1 MVKTALSSLKYRIAI
16 SVFIMEA
23 IMLTVVLWN
32 TFNFVET
39 QAKEDLDNRH
49 RIVIELIQQISS
61 NSIFSEEY
69 DDLQQYI
76 EQIAQDPEIFN
87 IAILN
92 RSGVIIAH
100 SQFDKVGAKM
110 PEKLPSLH
118 HYWVTKRI
126 SKFGFL
132 EIEFS
137 LERLSEQLQKARQL
151 GIGIAMAGMIVIA
164 ISGLM
169 FGFLLTHKLG
179 SLTKVISK
187 FKESGEYSY
196 VEISGSDEIAT
207 LSRAFN
213 HMGNKINDYIDRIE
227 SDKNL
232 LEVRVAERT
241 KELEDA
247 KKKMAEVNS
256 RLESMAVTDHLTGL
270 FNRIK
275 IEESMETEYLRRM
288 RYRTNFSIV
297 LLDIDKFKNVNDVHG
312 HDVGDSTLV
321 TLSKILSDHVRK
333 IDIVGR
339 WGGEEFIIVCPGTDI
354 NGAAILAENL
364 RREIEKSEFDTVGTL
379 TCSFGVSEMRDDE
392 MLKELIKRS
401 DVGLYLAKAQ
411 GRNRVVRAEDKD
423 LDA

>member
-1 MVKTALSSLKYRIAI
+1 MVRTALSSLKYRIAI
-16 SVFIMEA
+16 SVFVMEA

-32 TFNFVET
+32 TFNFVEN

-49 RIVIELIQQISS
+49 KIVIELIQQISS
-61 NSIFSEEY
+61 NSMFSEEY

-100 SQFDKVGAKM
+100 SQFDKVGEKM
-110 PEKLPSLH
+110 HEKFSSPH

-137 LERLSEQLQKARQL
+137 LERITKQLQKARQL

-227 SDKNL
+227 SDKGL

-247 KKKMAEVNS
+247 KQKMAEVNS
-256 RLESMAVTDHLTGL
+256 RLESMAITDHLTGL

-275 IEESMETEYLRRM
+275 IEESMETEYLRRL
-288 RYRTNFSIV
+288 RYRTSFSVV
-297 LLDIDKFKNVNDVHG
+297 LLDIDKFKNVNDTYG

-321 TLSKILSDHVRK
+321 TLSKILSNHVRK

-339 WGGEEFIIVCPGTDI
+339 WGGEEFIVVCPDTDI

-364 RREIEKSEFDTVGTL
+364 RKEIEKSEFDIVGTI
-379 TCSFGVSEMRDDE
+379 TCSFGIAEMHDDE

-423 LDA
+423 LEV

>member
-1 MVKTALSSLKYRIAI
+1 MVKAALSSLKYRIAI
-16 SVFIMEA
+16 SVFVMEA

-32 TFNFVET
+32 TFNFVEN

-49 RIVIELIQQISS
+49 KIVVELIQQISS
-61 NSIFSEEY
+61 NSMFSEEY

-76 EQIAQDPEIFN
+76 EQISQDPEIFN

-100 SQFDKVGAKM
+100 SQFDKVGEKM
-110 PEKLPSLH
+110 HEKFSSPH
-118 HYWVTKRI
+118 HYWVTKQI

-137 LERLSEQLQKARQL
+137 LERITKQLQKARQL

-227 SDKNL
+227 SDKDL

-247 KKKMAEVNS
+247 KQKMAEVNS
-256 RLESMAVTDHLTGL
+256 RLESMAITDHLTGL

-288 RYRTNFSIV
+288 RYRTSFSVV
-297 LLDIDKFKNVNDVHG
+297 LLDIDKFKNVNDTYG

-321 TLSKILSDHVRK
+321 TLSNILSNHVRK

-339 WGGEEFIIVCPGTDI
+339 WGGEEFIVVCPGTDI

-364 RREIEKSEFDTVGTL
+364 RNEIEKSEFDIVGTI
-379 TCSFGVSEMRDDE
+379 TCSFGVAEMRDDE

-411 GRNRVVRAEDKD
+411 GRNRVVIAEDKN
-423 LDA
+423 LEV